1 MKAEINNEN
10 KAKFFALYW
19 GLEIG
24 LGLNGQIDSLTDKK
38 WKAQSAFTECIEL
51 KPLSSISDEE
61 ISYVKSVTR
70 YKDDADVYS
79 MIFSL
84 LGKSLPRRRNIEHWR
99 VALILDYLRSKGYAL
114 PYLGLSVEDLT
125 KAGWIKII

>member
-19 GLEIG
+19 GQEVVKNKSGQIFTVSP
-24 LGLNGQIDSLTDKK
+24 GLNLSHDSWFLT
-38 WKAQSAFTECIEL
+38 L

-61 ISYVKSVTR
+61 ISYVKSITR
-70 YKDDADVYS
+70 YKGDVDVYS
-79 MIFSL
+79 MVVSL
-84 LGKSLPRRRNIEHWR
+84 LGIPLPRKRNIEHWR